1 MNSSKAFTSN
11 NNKRILWDF
20 LLNNSLFNDIP
31 SDKEGYVKE
40 LFESKILNVEKNVRP
55 NDTVINLNKKFISA
69 YVKELKKI
77 KAPPRRVTFE
87 NSRQSIQKKSLL
99 EDRRL
104 INERKT
110 ENPSL
115 FQDRLSDRGVV
126 TAEKHKEMRQRDFN
140 NKLETRQKD
149 FANMFAKNTPAD
161 IDFSDIQDDE
171 EGYIDNM
178 DERISEIMSSRE
190 NDLKELFDGKLED
203 AKQLIDTTT
212 PIENIE
218 STPFNNKMKLNIG
231 NDTEID
237 DVQYIS
243 SKKNREQTIENEFP
257 TNEPQKELYELLNN
271 ILDNQKVILER
282 LDQIKMTGN
291 KLPSRQE
298 QT

>member
-1 MNSSKAFTSN
+1 
-11 NNKRILWDF
+11 
-20 LLNNSLFNDIP
+20 
-31 SDKEGYVKE
+31 
-40 LFESKILNVEKNVRP
+40 
-55 NDTVINLNKKFISA
+55 
-69 YVKELKKI
+69 
-77 KAPPRRVTFE
+77 
-87 NSRQSIQKKSLL
+87 
-99 EDRRL
+99 
-104 INERKT
+104 
-110 ENPSL
+110 
-115 FQDRLSDRGVV
+115 
-126 TAEKHKEMRQRDFN
+126 MRQRDFN

-257 TNEPQKELYELLNN
+257 TNEPQKELYELHNN
-271 ILDNQKVILER
+271 ILDNQKLF
-282 LDQIKMTGN
+282 
-291 KLPSRQE
+291 
-298 QT
+298 